1 MSSILRLLC
10 RLADQGTARSNAARA
25 SALLRERR
33 AEREGVEAYLVWH
46 RS

>member
-1 MSSILRLLC
+1 VSLILRMLG
-10 RLADQGTARSNAARA
+10 RLADQGTARSNAALA

-33 AEREGVEAYLVWH
+33 SERDGVEAYLVRR